1 MVTLNKTLNRTTQ
14 VLKPIQPA
22 RVALLLAV
30 LAVLIAVSAVA
41 VRAAESSLRMNPVK
55 PTQGSTL
62 ATQAAASATTEPVVS
77 APAPADVVAAHKA
90 HVINMMSGNA
100 SWYGSVL
107 QGHRTASGVIFDEHQ
122 LTAAHRTLPFGT
134 MVRVTDLR
142 NHRSVIVKITDRG
155 VLYSDRA
162 IDLSYAAASELHM
175 VKDGVHPVRLTVVPK
190 NDPSLATW
198 TPEPEIAQTTNQGKA
213 E

>member
-1 MVTLNKTLNRTTQ
+1 
-14 VLKPIQPA
+14 
-22 RVALLLAV
+22 
-30 LAVLIAVSAVA
+30 
-41 VRAAESSLRMNPVK
+41 VK

-62 ATQAAASATTEPVVS
+62 ATQAAASVTTEPVVS
-77 APAPADVVAAHKA
+77 QPVPADVVAAHKT

-155 VLYSDRA
+155 VLFSDRA

-175 VKDGVHPVRLTVVPK
+175 VKDGVHPVRLTIVPK
-190 NDPSLATW
+190 NDPSLAAW
-198 TPEPEIAQTTNQGKA
+198 TPEPEIAQTGNQGKA

>member
-1 MVTLNKTLNRTTQ
+1 MAILNKTLNKTTQ
-14 VLKPIQPA
+14 VLNPIQPI
-22 RVALLLAV
+22 RVALILTV
-30 LAVLIAVSAVA
+30 LTILIAISAVA
-41 VRAAESSLRMNPVK
+41 VRAAESSLRATPVK
-55 PTQGSTL
+55 PTHGAAMAINS
-62 ATQAAASATTEPVVS
+62 AAVAGTQPVLP
-77 APAPADVVAAHKA
+77 APAPANVVNAHNS

-142 NHRSVIVKITDRG
+142 SHRSVIVKITDRG
-155 VLYSDRA
+155 VLFSDRA
-162 IDLSYAAASELHM
+162 IDLSYAAASELGM
-175 VKDGVHPVRLTVVPK
+175 VRDGVHPVRLTVVPK
-190 NDPSLATW
+190 NDPSLAEW
-198 TPEPEIAQTTNQGKA
+198 TPVPTGVPTGTQGKA

>member
-1 MVTLNKTLNRTTQ
+1 MVILNKNLNRTTQ
-14 VLKPIQPA
+14 VLNTIQPI
-22 RVALLLAV
+22 RVALLLTV
-30 LAVLIAVSAVA
+30 LTILIAISAVA
-41 VRAAESSLRMNPVK
+41 VRAAESSLRATPVK
-55 PTQGSTL
+55 PTHGAAMAINSAAV
-62 ATQAAASATTEPVVS
+62 ATSQPVLP
-77 APAPADVVAAHKA
+77 APAPANVVAAHNT

-142 NHRSVIVKITDRG
+142 SHRSVIVKITDRG
-155 VLYSDRA
+155 VLFSDRA
-162 IDLSYAAASELHM
+162 IDLSYAAASELGM

-190 NDPSLATW
+190 NDPSLAEW
-198 TPEPEIAQTTNQGKA
+198 TAVPTGVPVSTQGRA

>member
-1 MVTLNKTLNRTTQ
+1 
-14 VLKPIQPA
+14 
-22 RVALLLAV
+22 
-30 LAVLIAVSAVA
+30 
-41 VRAAESSLRMNPVK
+41 
-55 PTQGSTL
+55 
-62 ATQAAASATTEPVVS
+62 
-77 APAPADVVAAHKA
+77 
-90 HVINMMSGNA
+90 MMSGNA

-155 VLYSDRA
+155 VLFSDRA

-175 VKDGVHPVRLTVVPK
+175 VKDGVHPVRLTIVPK
-190 NDPSLATW
+190 NDPSLAAW
-198 TPEPEIAQTTNQGKA
+198 TPEPEIAQAGNQGKA